1 VGGLIN
7 YEFLDEAYVLNNGTK
22 FSLVMD
28 SLILFYND
36 KKTYLYKPNLE
47 FWIDTIGSRV
57 FVYKSKKET
66 EKIIIEQK
74 IFEKDNLLSHQIL
87 EFNLKL
93 LNLRRILKYPY
104 YKEYK
109 LLGYKQP
116 SVDKILNFLLN
127 NITNYGTFRAFEKF
141 KYRGIEE
148 YISTYYNA
156 ILLDIFK
163 NWLYF
168 SKMKDSLEK
177 VSLNSILKYK
187 KDNYIWTYW
196 IDREIAPDFDDISIH
211 SIALNLY
218 NYNTEQNKSLFNNY
232 FKNEC
237 YLTWL
242 GDSLIP
248 IRWLGSVI
256 NNKNCDCVVN
266 VNIFRYLKDKK
277 LCPFLKKCFLKFNN
291 MNENYYLDPGYWFLY
306 FYSKAYVKCEEI
318 EFKAKIM
325 DLLKNYKNLTFRQKL
340 LLCATLN
347 NLNIRNV
354 YLDSLRI
361 ELKNELKEDYGMPFM
376 FYTPDNFNR
385 ILPTLIFLDCIK
397 F

>member
-1 VGGLIN
+1 MFEVGFEWIFLSNNNDTLIQKIIDTTKIQN
-7 YEFLDEAYVLNNGTK
+7 YVVYVLNNGTK
-22 FSLVMD
+22 FSLVGD

-57 FVYKSKKET
+57 FVYKSKKES

-74 IFEKDNLLSHQIL
+74 IFEKESLLSHQIL

-127 NITNYGTFRAFEKF
+127 NITNYGTFKAFEKF
-141 KYRGIEE
+141 KYGRIEE

-177 VSLNSILKYK
+177 VSLNSILKY
-187 KDNYIWTYW
+187 
-196 IDREIAPDFDDISIH
+196 
-211 SIALNLY
+211 L
-218 NYNTEQNKSLFNNY
+218 
-232 FKNEC
+232 
-237 YLTWL
+237 
-242 GDSLIP
+242 
-248 IRWLGSVI
+248 V
-256 NNKNCDCVVN
+256 
-266 VNIFRYLKDKK
+266 
-277 LCPFLKKCFLKFNN
+277 
-291 MNENYYLDPGYWFLY
+291 
-306 FYSKAYVKCEEI
+306 
-318 EFKAKIM
+318 
-325 DLLKNYKNLTFRQKL
+325 QKM
-340 LLCATLN
+340 
-347 NLNIRNV
+347 
-354 YLDSLRI
+354 S
-361 ELKNELKEDYGMPFM
+361 
-376 FYTPDNFNR
+376 
-385 ILPTLIFLDCIK
+385 
-397 F
+397 